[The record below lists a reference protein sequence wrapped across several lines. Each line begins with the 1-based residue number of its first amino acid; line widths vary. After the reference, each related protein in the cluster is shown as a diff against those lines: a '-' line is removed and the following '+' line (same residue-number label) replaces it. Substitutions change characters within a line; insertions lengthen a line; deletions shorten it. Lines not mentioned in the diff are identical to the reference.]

1 VRRRG
6 EVREDVDVDG
16 AEGAIGELVGR
27 LDVVGRDRGRLRLVA
42 GPHPLDETRVEEVE
56 RLDDLVDVDVAER
69 AATTEAVVLDG
80 IQSTLFSTR
89 SSEGIEVEGLAQ
101 YLDGVGSEVS
111 EFNGVHGANFTPNA
125 RRRC

>member
-1 VRRRG
+1 M
-6 EVREDVDVDG
+6 
-16 AEGAIGELVGR
+16 
-27 LDVVGRDRGRLRLVA
+27 
-42 GPHPLDETRVEEVE
+42 E

-80 IQSTLFSTR
+80 IQSALFSTR

-101 YLDGVGSEVS
+101 YLDGVGSEFS